1 MHADG
6 RGSPAFAKATAG
18 TMTGLVIGV
27 VCHYCSRSRTPR
39 EMVAMGTG
47 GARMCW
53 RCWESHTGA
62 VAALAGNLPRGCG
75 ECQVTF
81 GALREAAPAG
91 NVRMYV
97 HWKDGIYQLLCP
109 SCSDRY
115 ERKRLD
121 LYGDTA
127 YGWKNKLKGAK

>member
-1 MHADG
+1 VPG
-6 RGSPAFAKATAG
+6 RAAYFDRGG
-18 TMTGLVIGV
+18 QGQVTGVVIGV
-27 VCHYCSRSRTPR
+27 RCHYCSRARTPA
-39 EMVAMGTG
+39 EMVGIGKG
-47 GARMCW
+47 GAAMCW
-53 RCWESHTGA
+53 RCWESHLQAVQALSGA
-62 VAALAGNLPRGCG
+62 IPRGCG
-75 ECQVTF
+75 ECAVTF
-81 GALREAAPAG
+81 AALQEAAPGG

-109 SCSDRY
+109 MCSDRY